1 MAESLTELTAIEY
14 LAQKN
19 LTKKLFGESPNLTAT
34 KITEGNVNVLF
45 KISDQDAQ
53 KSKSVLVKQA
63 LPYSWRYPDFKM
75 PVDRARI
82 EFRVLEVEGKYC
94 PAQVPEVYLFDEDDH
109 IMVMEFFDNHLV
121 MRDGL
126 TQQVEYPKVAEHMGL
141 FLAKTLF
148 YTSDLFLSSG
158 EKKALVP
165 DFINPVL
172 CKIQEDLV
180 FTQPFMEHP
189 NNRWTPA
196 LDPLVTE
203 IYAND
208 NLRKEIYKLKERYMS
223 HAQAL
228 IHNDIHTGSIMVNEQ
243 DTKVIDPEF
252 AFFGPMGH
260 DIGTYLGNLVFGY
273 VVQDFYAHDRSQKT
287 SYQDWILE
295 TIRDTWKI
303 FDQEFRSLWDQNGN
317 DEWQSPAF
325 KDYYL
330 LQLLRDSAGF
340 GAAEMF
346 RRLIGMAH
354 VQDFEH
360 IEDEKARAIAES
372 IALNVANNWIMNQSS
387 FTSIDDL
394 ISIIHS
400 SEPLKALKE

>member
-14 LAQKN
+14 LTQKN
-19 LTKKLFGESPNLTAT
+19 LTKKLFGESPDLTAT
-34 KITEGNVNVLF
+34 KITEGNVNVLY

-53 KSKSVLVKQA
+53 KRKSVLVKQA

-172 CKIQEDLV
+172 CKIQEDLI

-400 SEPLKALKE
+400 AEPLKALKE